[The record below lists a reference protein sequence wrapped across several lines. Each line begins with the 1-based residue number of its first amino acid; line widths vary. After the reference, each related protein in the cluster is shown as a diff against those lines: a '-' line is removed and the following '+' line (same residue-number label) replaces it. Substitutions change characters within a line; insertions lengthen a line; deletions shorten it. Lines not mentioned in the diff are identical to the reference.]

1 MARRYGRGPRDQRL
15 RVGIPH
21 GHGKTSPFVAGLRTT
36 ALVAPFVLDGPI
48 NRAAFETSVAKD
60 LGPELRRGDVVV
72 MDNLSS
78 HKGPRVRKMIEAA
91 DASLL
96 YLPSDSPNRRTAS
109 ATSIRSRTPL
119 RSGRR
124 SCARPPS
131 APSRASGL
139 RSAASSKPSR
149 QTNAPTPSLQQDTM
163 QRERIPLYYYSRDLL
178 LQPGFVRCLGR
189 EVSSHDACK
198 RCPSLGRSVG

>member
-1 MARRYGRGPRDQRL
+1 
-15 RVGIPH
+15 
-21 GHGKTSPFVAGLRTT
+21 
-36 ALVAPFVLDGPI
+36 
-48 NRAAFETSVAKD
+48 
-60 LGPELRRGDVVV
+60 

-96 YLPSDSPNRRTAS
+96 YLPPDSPEPKDRVSDFHPIETAF
-109 ATSIRSRTPL
+109 AKLKALL
-119 RSGRR
+119 R
-124 SCARPPS
+124 RPPS

-163 QRERIPLYYYSRDLL
+163 QRERIPL
-178 LQPGFVRCLGR
+178 
-189 EVSSHDACK
+189 
-198 RCPSLGRSVG
+198 

>member
-1 MARRYGRGPRDQRL
+1 MARRYGRAPRDQRL

-21 GHGKTSPFVAGLRTT
+21 GHGKTTPFVAGLHTT

-48 NRAAFETSVAKD
+48 NRAAFETSVAKG

-96 YLPSDSPNRRTAS
+96 YLPPDSPEPKDRVS
-109 ATSIRSRTPL
+109 DFHP
-119 RSGRR
+119 
-124 SCARPPS
+124 
-131 APSRASGL
+131 
-139 RSAASSKPSR
+139 
-149 QTNAPTPSLQQDTM
+149 D
-163 QRERIPLYYYSRDLL
+163 RERLCEAEGAP
-178 LQPGFVRCLGR
+178 
-189 EVSSHDACK
+189 A
-198 RCPSLGRSVG
+198 